1 MPCFLIY
8 KIKGCCL
15 DLSAVLKIELS
26 NLIKSL
32 KESGQSISALEMLQ
46 LKRGSETWVSPPEG
60 AILGGGSPKE
70 TIWKAVSK
78 ILAGGYPALILTRNN
93 HQNLQ
98 RNTSACFKQ
107 GSGIRV
113 FKKEF
118 KKKNA
123 VKLKWDIRFFVNHE
137 NKLSKK
143 EHLRSLKG

>member
-26 NLIKSL
+26 NLIQSL
-32 KESGQSISALEMLQ
+32 KESGQSISALEMLH

-70 TIWKAVSK
+70 TVWKPVSK

-118 KKKNA
+118 WKKKCCQTE
-123 VKLKWDIRFFVNHE
+123 VGH
-137 NKLSKK
+137 
-143 EHLRSLKG
+143 